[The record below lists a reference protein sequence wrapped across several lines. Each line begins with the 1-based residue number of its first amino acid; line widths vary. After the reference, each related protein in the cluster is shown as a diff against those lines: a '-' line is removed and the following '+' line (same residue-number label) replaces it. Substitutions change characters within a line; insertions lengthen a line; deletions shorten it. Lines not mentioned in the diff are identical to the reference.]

1 MWVWILIVA
10 VFLYLVTKSLG
21 DGLSATSSR
30 PLAFLAALTD
40 GIAMLAMAAGVFGL
54 LMALV
59 LGVFASYGP
68 RLVGASLRDML
79 IWCGILMLASMIFLI
94 LGSLLRRAA
103 SRSAVVPLRTRGA
116 H

>member
-1 MWVWILIVA
+1 MWVWLLVA
-10 VFLYLVTKSLG
+10 AIFLYLVSKSLG

-30 PLAFLAALTD
+30 PLAFIAAITD
-40 GIAMLAMAAGVFGL
+40 GIAMLAMAAGLFGL

-59 LGVFASYGP
+59 LGVFASDGP
-68 RLVGASLRDML
+68 RLVGSSLINML
-79 IWCGILMLASMIFLI
+79 IWCAVLMLTSLVFLV

-103 SRSAVVPLRTRGA
+103 SRFPAAPVQTRGG